1 MPGITRQSI
10 FRGPGRLTLGSTVI
24 DNKDGISLSQEAVTA
39 DLGSDLNAF
48 LGTIQTDQKIT
59 AGLTPYGALSEALL
73 AALYPA
79 AFRTPAIGSS
89 LFGAADV
96 PCTIHSTAGVLVT
109 LFSAAVTTPPPL
121 TLSAV
126 ATAFGAMEITALLA
140 NGKLP
145 GETDALLKAATAAF
159 SASTAQA
166 RPPTGVRYS
175 AAFGSATFAET
186 AAGFKAEFPVS
197 TDPVTSD
204 NAGTLDLTLTGVR
217 PACRFQPLDLSEAAV
232 IALLGLNRARG
243 SSTASGEDLVI
254 TGTNG
259 LILTLFNCAVL
270 QGPLNWGVSALRA
283 GELLFQASPDPDT
296 GMIFDI
302 EYADP
307 VPVPEPEAGP

>member
-1 MPGITRQSI
+1 MSGITRQSI
-10 FRGPGRLTLGSTVI
+10 YRGPGRLTLGSTVI

-39 DLGSDLNAF
+39 DVGSDLNAF
-48 LGTIQTDQKIT
+48 LGSLQTDQKLT
-59 AGLTPYGALSEALL
+59 VGTTPYGALSEALL

-79 AFRTPAIGSS
+79 AYRTPAPGSS

-109 LFSAAVTTPPPL
+109 LFSAALTTLPPL
-121 TLSAV
+121 VLSAV
-126 ATAFGAMEITALLA
+126 ATAFGPMEITALPA

-145 GETDALLKAATAAF
+145 GETDALLKAAASAF
-159 SASTAQA
+159 SGSTAQA
-166 RPPTGVRYS
+166 RPPTGAKYS
-175 AAFGSATFAET
+175 AAFGSLTFAET
-186 AAGFKAEFPVS
+186 VAGFRSEFPVS
-197 TDPVTSD
+197 TEPVPSD
-204 NAGTLDLTLTGVR
+204 NAGTLDLTLAGVR
-217 PACRFQPLDLSEAAV
+217 PACRFQPLDQTEAAL

-259 LILTLFNCAVL
+259 LVLTLFNCAVL
-270 QGPLNWGVSALRA
+270 QGPLNWGVAALRD

-302 EYADP
+302 AYTDP
-307 VPVPEPEAGP
+307 VA